1 MNNNWIIEKLK
12 ENKIKITIPRQKI
25 AIWLDKKNG
34 IFCASEINKKIKTI
48 DRVSTYR
55 TLDLF
60 QKEKIITP
68 IISLNGEQF
77 YEKNNDNEHH
87 HHIICTK
94 CHKTECIECTKPKI
108 KKTNFK
114 NLNHSLIFTGLC
126 QTCAK

>member
-12 ENKIKITIPRQKI
+12 KTKLKSHYPTPKNSYLARQ
-25 AIWLDKKNG
+25 KNG

>member
-1 MNNNWIIEKLK
+1 MNNWIIEKLK

-25 AIWLDKKNG
+25 AIRLDKKNG

-48 DRVSTYR
+48 DRVSIYR

-94 CHKTECIECTKPKI
+94 CHKTECIECTKPTI

>member
-1 MNNNWIIEKLK
+1 MNNWIIKKLK

-25 AIWLDKKNG
+25 AIGLDKKNG

-48 DRVSTYR
+48 DRVSIYR

-114 NLNHSLIFTGLC
+114 NLNHLLIFTGLC